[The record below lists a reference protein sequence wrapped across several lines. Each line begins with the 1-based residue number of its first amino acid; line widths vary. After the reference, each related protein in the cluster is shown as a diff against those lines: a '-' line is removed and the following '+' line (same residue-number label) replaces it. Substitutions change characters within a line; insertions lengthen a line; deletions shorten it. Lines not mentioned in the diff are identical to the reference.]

1 MWIDALESRVNLT
14 LVTSPCNCGTVD
26 PRIRIVRA
34 ERSARAG
41 ARALFRVWKHGL
53 PRHALLTSPYR
64 WKAAIAKAG
73 SPAHFDAA
81 IVLLTRTDP
90 WVRRSVSA
98 PTLILDAIDS
108 AAAGMEERS
117 REATLLRTFWNRE
130 SRRASAIE
138 RGLSDDYSRV
148 IVVSESEAD
157 RFVPQAETIGMG
169 VTLHPLDLERER
181 RFDFG
186 FFGRLEYF
194 ANRDSVRRLT
204 TSIWPIIREL
214 RPEATLFIGGA
225 DAPAEIRA
233 LDGRDGISVIS
244 PVTDRA
250 AAWRDVRV
258 ALLPILFGSGQSMK
272 TVEAAEAGCAIAGT
286 TCAFRALPDLAS
298 IAVVE
303 DDDRTLAQ
311 RAVALLDDATQQG
324 LRLRDSVERNHS
336 RGPLLER
343 MAQLVMQGAR

>member
-41 ARALFRVWKHGL
+41 AHALFRVWQHGL

-64 WKAAIAKAG
+64 WKAAIARAG
-73 SPAHFDAA
+73 SATHFDAA
-81 IVLLTRTDP
+81 VVLLTRTDP
-90 WVRRSVSA
+90 WVRASVSA

-117 REATLLRTFWNRE
+117 REASLLRTFWKRE
-130 SRRASAIE
+130 SRRATAIE

-169 VTLHPLDLERER
+169 VALQPLDRERER

-194 ANRDSVRRLT
+194 ANRDSVKRLT
-204 TSIWPIIREL
+204 TSLWPLIRKQ
-214 RPEATLFIGGA
+214 RPDATLFIGGA
-225 DAPAEIRA
+225 EAPREIRD
-233 LDGRDGISVIS
+233 LDGSDGIHVLS
-244 PVTDRA
+244 PVPDSGE
-250 AAWRDVRV
+250 AWRDVRV
-258 ALLPILFGSGQSMK
+258 ALLPLNFGSGQSMK

-286 TCAFRALPDLAS
+286 SCAFRALPDLAS

-303 DDDRTLAQ
+303 DDDRVLAQ
-311 RAVALLDDATQQG
+311 RAVALLDDATHQG
-324 LRLRDSVERNHS
+324 LQLRASVERNHA
-336 RGPLLER
+336 RGPLLDR
-343 MAQLVMQGAR
+343 MAQLVMHGSL